1 MFYINLCIGGIPPF
15 YSKKRQILFH
25 NIVNKEVRFF
35 KEFSPVCQNLIKKLL
50 RKDYRKRLGNK
61 NEMEDVK
68 SHPFFRDIDW
78 DKLLAKQIEPP
89 YRPSMREINFSKEF
103 TSIPVTFNLEE
114 EINRTDR
121 RLRYLTLQIAEMF

>member
-1 MFYINLCIGGIPPF
+1 
-15 YSKKRQILFH
+15 
-25 NIVNKEVRFF
+25 
-35 KEFSPVCQNLIKKLL
+35 
-50 RKDYRKRLGNK
+50 
-61 NEMEDVK
+61 MEDVK

-78 DKLLAKQIEPP
+78 DKLLAKQIDPP

-121 RLRYLTLQIAEMF
+121 RLRYLTLQIAEIFWTLTL